1 MSVAETG
8 QLRRIR
14 EIVLVFVGVAKIRAK
29 LRNALW
35 PVRVPTDCKRACV
48 PAINPTDNT
57 ALIGCNQIGD
67 CNGFDHI
74 FLHWLP
80 TF

>member
-1 MSVAETG
+1 MSVVAAG
-8 QLRRIR
+8 QLRKRF
-14 EIVLVFVGVAKIRAK
+14 EVDFSLLCLAKIRAK

-35 PVRVPTDCKRACV
+35 PVLVPTDCKRACV

-67 CNGFDHI
+67 RNGFDHI

>member
-8 QLRRIR
+8 QLRQRR
-14 EIVLVFVGVAKIRAK
+14 EADLGFVSVAKIRAK
-29 LRNALW
+29 LRNALRTA
-35 PVRVPTDCKRACV
+35 RVPTDCQRACV
-48 PAINPTDNT
+48 PAINPTDN
-57 ALIGCNQIGD
+57 AFLIGCNQIGNR
-67 CNGFDHI
+67 NGFDHI